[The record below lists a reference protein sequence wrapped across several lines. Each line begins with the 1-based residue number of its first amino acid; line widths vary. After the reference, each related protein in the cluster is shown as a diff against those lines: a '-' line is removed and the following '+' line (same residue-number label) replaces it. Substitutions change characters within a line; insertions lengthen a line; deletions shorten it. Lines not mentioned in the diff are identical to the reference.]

1 MQADVTINGSPIA
14 WIEPDLDRYYRD
26 NVIGGPGAFAIA
38 INLYADFADTILDK
52 LVAEIAGRVPKE
64 RVEGFLASSARQ

>member
-26 NVIGGPGAFAIA
+26 NVIGGPGAFAIT